1 MMYFARVLNK
11 MNVLTNIAEGQSG
24 SMKLQFSQP
33 FPTISPTPH
42 LNAHLRFDIKVSPC
56 PWFPVL
62 KDATVAKI
70 NKFTAW
76 CLSLSFG

>member
-1 MMYFARVLNK
+1 MMYLARVLNK

-42 LNAHLRFDIKVSPC
+42 LNAHVRFDIKVSPC
-56 PWFPVL
+56 NC
-62 KDATVAKI
+62 VAEI
-70 NKFTAW
+70 DKFTAW